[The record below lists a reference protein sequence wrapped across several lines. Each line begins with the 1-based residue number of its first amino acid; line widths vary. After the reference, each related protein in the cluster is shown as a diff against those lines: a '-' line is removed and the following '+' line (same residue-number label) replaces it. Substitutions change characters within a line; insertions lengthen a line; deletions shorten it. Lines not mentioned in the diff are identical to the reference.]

1 MIYMTTPWAGRWR
14 QARPY
19 DSGLISH
26 ACILLLRS
34 LVANKIL
41 KLKDLLMLPDITKI
55 LTYLNAGSALLVL
68 TMSVQAFYTVHGHT
82 YILTHAHT
90 PTHRCGR

>member
-1 MIYMTTPWAGRWR
+1 MPPTNNNNSNNNNTNNNTNNMR
-14 QARPY
+14 
-19 DSGLISH
+19 
-26 ACILLLRS
+26 RS

>member
-1 MIYMTTPWAGRWR
+1 MTTPWAGRWR

-55 LTYLNAGSALLVL
+55 LTYLNAGSALLVRRARRVKRDL
-68 TMSVQAFYTVHGHT
+68 LHREKR
-82 YILTHAHT
+82 
-90 PTHRCGR
+90 PTIGPCACRASTQS